1 MAMDALVAVGTERGV
16 DIFDRVL
23 RFLEKTSPARVAL
36 DENPIAFSTLVHMR
50 TAPELHT
57 EAFLRDQK
65 KQILVR
71 GGDVGVLAGLLY
83 AVHQGNVPVHFADGT
98 LGDILSSTGEL
109 IGTYPYVGDVDF
121 AVNTDMMR
129 TPVELIKQRVPRYP
143 GREFDYELIHAYQV
157 EASDAV
163 MERAIPMRNRFTA
176 MVIDA
181 IMETYSGSLLVFVG
195 LRKRFRKEL
204 FEATEGLR
212 REDLENFVPLLDL
225 IHAKKKSFVDVT
237 ES

>member
-1 MAMDALVAVGTERGV
+1 MAIDALVAVGTERGV

-23 RFLEKTSPARVAL
+23 RFLEKTSPARMAL

-83 AVHQGNVPVHFADGT
+83 AVPRGNVPVHFADGA

-157 EASDAV
+157 EASNAV
-163 MERAIPMRNRFTA
+163 MDRAIPMRNQFTA

-181 IMETYSGSLLVFVG
+181 IMETYSGSLLVFIG

>member
-1 MAMDALVAVGTERGV
+1 MAIDALVAVGTERGV

-57 EAFLRDQK
+57 EAFLRDQR
-65 KQILVR
+65 KQILAR

-83 AVHQGNVPVHFADGT
+83 AVHRGNVPVHFADGA
-98 LGDILSSTGEL
+98 LGEILSSTGEL

-143 GREFDYELIHAYQV
+143 GHEFDYELIHAYQV
-157 EASDAV
+157 EASDAA
-163 MERAIPMRNRFTA
+163 MDRAIPMRNRFTA

-181 IMETYSGSLLVFVG
+181 IMETYSGSLLVFIG

-225 IHAKKKSFVDVT
+225 IHAKKKSFVDVA